1 MVGVLPVVS
10 NWAAAPPATSSARAC
25 LLRYTCGDSWAQHG
39 VPPRTWSDPEPLE
52 GGTGMVGSGETQLE
66 ADRRP
71 IRDKIRYLKQQ
82 LRGCGGIAAEGPTA
96 DVVERCSE
104 AAPHTTGIGV

>member
-1 MVGVLPVVS
+1 MVGVLAGLSISDPTVCRRR
-10 NWAAAPPATSSARAC
+10 ATLP
-25 LLRYTCGDSWAQHG
+25 LLRYTCGDGWAQHG
-39 VPPRTWSDPEPLE
+39 VPPRTWSDPESLE

-96 DVVERCSE
+96 DVVQRCSE